1 MSAQVP
7 LLVQRL
13 LSLRYVK
20 GVNTAVLQTDPDEP
34 SQGEE
39 NQEERPE
46 QDETAVLNLHDDTLL
61 RDLEERDGEETEAM
75 APRET
80 VG

>member
-20 GVNTAVLQTDPDEP
+20 GVDTAALQTDPDES
-34 SQGEE
+34 SQEEE
-39 NQEERPE
+39 NQEDGTG

-61 RDLEERDGEETEAM
+61 RDLDERDGEETEAM